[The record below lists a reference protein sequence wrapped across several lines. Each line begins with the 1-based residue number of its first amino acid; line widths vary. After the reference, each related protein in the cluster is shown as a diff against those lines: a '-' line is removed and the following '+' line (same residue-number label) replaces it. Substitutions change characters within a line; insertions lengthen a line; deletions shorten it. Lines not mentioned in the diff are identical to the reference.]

1 MKVVMKTRMDS
12 MILELMQMVGK
23 QFLKKLQKAEKVS
36 VNIEQLKITSANTVN
51 TKLLVSVPS
60 LIVDLSQGI

>member
-60 LIVDLSQGI
+60 LTVDLSQGI